1 MPTHA
6 VCEIEQARGCTAIC
20 DATGRWDC
28 TECVLWWIGAIARA
42 VQDRHGGGLIRTF
55 QGIMI

>member
-1 MPTHA
+1 MS
-6 VCEIEQARGCTAIC
+6 VCCG
-20 DATGRWDC
+20 
-28 TECVLWWIGAIARA
+28 VMGAIAGA

>member
-28 TECVLWWIGAIARA
+28 MSVCCGVMGAIAGA